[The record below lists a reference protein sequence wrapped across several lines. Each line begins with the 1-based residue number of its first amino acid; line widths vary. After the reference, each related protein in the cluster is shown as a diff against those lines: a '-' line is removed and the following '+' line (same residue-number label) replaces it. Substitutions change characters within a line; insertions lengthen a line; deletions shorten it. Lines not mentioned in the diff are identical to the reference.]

1 MEQYDVPGTRNII
14 FRGGCIVAIG
24 LGGMLLWAAFAPLD
38 SGVNVPGIVIVTENR
53 KAVQPLTSGKIIRLH
68 VRDGQAVRQGETLIE
83 LDSRPL
89 LALRENLHY
98 QYLDALANLGRLQAE
113 INDATSLSAF
123 IDKRLSLDDSVA
135 QALSQAQQKLL
146 TSRRDAHLREGNAIQ
161 ASIAG
166 IAAQIAGARATIA
179 SNQQQVQLLNKQLL
193 RVRPL
198 VQEQFV
204 AANRHLELERQF
216 AQVSGA
222 LAQERQRLMALQ
234 QQKQEIEQT
243 FSLRES
249 EYRKMLYEQFIETS
263 KLTQDLEQRL
273 KSAEYD
279 LENTK
284 IISPAS
290 GIIVG
295 LTVYTEGA
303 IISAGQLLME
313 VVPQGQPLQIN
324 AQLPINLIDK
334 IALHNP
340 VTLSFTAFNQATTPR
355 VSGRVILVGADQ
367 QKDIQTGQPY
377 YDLQIRVDEHGSEAL
392 SHFDIRPG
400 MPVEAFIRTGE
411 RSFLSY
417 LFKPLFDRLK
427 LAFTEE

>member
-1 MEQYDVPGTRNII
+1 
-14 FRGGCIVAIG
+14 
-24 LGGMLLWAAFAPLD
+24 MLLWAAFAPLD

-113 INDATSLSAF
+113 INDAASLSAF

-179 SNQQQVQLLNKQLL
+179 SNQQQVQLLNKRLL

-313 VVPQGQPLQIN
+313 VVPQCQQRVKSDPLTVTTN
-324 AQLPINLIDK
+324 GLIL
-334 IALHNP
+334 IHLAYSGLASAITP
-340 VTLSFTAFNQATTPR
+340 AFR
-355 VSGRVILVGADQ
+355 FCFSR
-367 QKDIQTGQPY
+367 
-377 YDLQIRVDEHGSEAL
+377 
-392 SHFDIRPG
+392 
-400 MPVEAFIRTGE
+400 
-411 RSFLSY
+411 
-417 LFKPLFDRLK
+417 
-427 LAFTEE
+427 